1 MNLHCNDDMLSGFY
15 DFGSSTPSAIRN

>member
-1 MNLHCNDDMLSGFY
+1 MNLHSNNDMLSGFY